1 MVTAGPEDSYSRLER
16 RLKAPVQRA
25 QGAVLGPLIRL
36 LARLGISP
44 HAVSAC
50 QVLLGLALFYTLPRA
65 RVASLFIWL
74 AALLL
79 DTLDGMLARA
89 LGRTSAF
96 GALWDQACDHT
107 REVLVVAA
115 LACCGLASPLWST
128 LYAFSYPA
136 LNVGLLLSNRYGV
149 APAAAIKSYLV
160 FYPALVAYLGWGVN
174 YLTCALALATLVM
187 AAQSG
192 LALWRLYK
200 AMG

>member
-1 MVTAGPEDSYSRLER
+1 MVTTGAEDSYSRLER

-25 QGAVLGPLIRL
+25 QAAVLGPLIRL

-50 QVLLGLALFYTLPRA
+50 QILLALVLFFTLPHA
-65 RVASLFIWL
+65 RLASLFIWL
-74 AALLL
+74 VALVL
-79 DTLDGMLARA
+79 DTLDGMLART
-89 LGRTSAF
+89 LGRSSAF

-107 REVLVVAA
+107 REILVVAA
-115 LACCGLASPLWST
+115 LASFGLASPLWST

-149 APAAAIKSYLV
+149 PPAAAVKSYLV
-160 FYPALVAYLGWGVN
+160 FYPALIAYLGWGVN
-174 YLTCALALATLVM
+174 YLTPALALATIAM

-192 LALWRLYK
+192 LALWRLYR
-200 AMG
+200 AIG